1 MVLTVILIFP
11 EPAIVA
17 FKVSVVKSYA
27 FILPEPAIEQSNSIE
42 LPDSFIFPEPP
53 ILEST
58 LSASTRKV
66 IFPDPPKATVKS
78 LLFMIPSFVM
88 FPDPPKE
95 TLSISL

>member
-1 MVLTVILIFP
+1 M
-11 EPAIVA
+11 
-17 FKVSVVKSYA
+17 
-27 FILPEPAIEQSNSIE
+27 E
-42 LPDSFIFPEPP
+42 LPDSFIFLEPP

-58 LSASTRKV
+58 LSASIRKV